1 MLFTASSQY
10 FIEWRRWKDERTLLV
25 GSFYP
30 SQRDSRIGWSQVR
43 YNTREGRLLIIDT
56 HTGEVTTPFS
66 TVFLRR
72 FTLLPSGLNHV
83 IDTLPDDP
91 EHLLMARP
99 NHTGTGP
106 SNVIYSVNIRNQG
119 ARIAQRPA
127 NRIVGGATGRR

>member
-1 MLFTASSQY
+1 MLFTANSQY
-10 FIEWRRWKDERTLLV
+10 FIDWLRWKDERTLLV

-72 FTLLPSGLNHV
+72 FTLFPRGPNHV
-83 IDTLPDDP
+83 IDTLPGDP
-91 EHLLMARP
+91 DLILMALPRSEE
-99 NHTGTGP
+99 H
-106 SNVIYSVNIRNQG
+106 R
-119 ARIAQRPA
+119 
-127 NRIVGGATGRR
+127 VGKD